1 MERNKTGKI
10 EQYKCK
16 RGKSRNIKTN
26 HIRTGL

>member
-16 RGKSRNIKTN
+16 CGKRRNIKTN